1 MSDKKPIR
9 YAFLQIP
16 NYSMVTFSSAVASLR
31 GANYISKE
39 NLYEWEVVSMDG
51 APVTASVGFEVTPTI
66 HVNELNLNGLEA
78 LIVCGGTYIDR
89 AYDKSTLAFL
99 RKAANAKSI
108 SDLPAQAAIY

>member
-39 NLYEWEVVSMDG
+39 NLYEW
-51 APVTASVGFEVTPTI
+51 
-66 HVNELNLNGLEA
+66 
-78 LIVCGGTYIDR
+78 
-89 AYDKSTLAFL
+89 
-99 RKAANAKSI
+99 
-108 SDLPAQAAIY
+108 